1 MDLVRLFDALNFS
14 AEKHRNQHRKGVEAS
29 PYINHPIEVA
39 HVLVKEG
46 AVEDETT
53 LIAALL
59 HDTIEDTDAT
69 REEVEVKFGK
79 EIIDLVME
87 VTDDKRLEKEE
98 RKALQVKHAPQLSRR
113 AKVIKIADK
122 ICNIREILERP
133 PRDWTL
139 ERKQEYLDWS
149 RRVVEGC
156 RGSNKNLERCFD
168 DLCDRGKEIL
178 GVPQTKNGQNL
189 TDS

>member
-69 REEVEVKFGK
+69 REEVEVKFGE

-113 AKVIKIADK
+113 AKVFKIADK

-156 RGSNKNLERCFD
+156 RGSNENLERCFD
-168 DLCDRGKEIL
+168 DLYEQGKERL
-178 GVPQTKNGQNL
+178 GGSQNKE
-189 TDS
+189 